1 MQSINPAS
9 HSGAFSRV
17 MSKMKAQQQV
27 SPSVQA
33 TIAALTGD
41 PAGGLT
47 PGTPAKGESLPPEEL
62 GDTGAP
68 VNDGPG

>member
-1 MQSINPAS
+1 
-9 HSGAFSRV
+9 

>member
-9 HSGAFSRV
+9 NAGAFSRV
-17 MSKMKAQQQV
+17 MGKLQAKQQS

-41 PAGGLT
+41 KSQAP
-47 PGTPAKGESLPPEEL
+47 KGEQPPPEEL

-68 VNDGPG
+68 VNDGPA